1 MAFVGDG
8 VNDSPALLTAHV
20 GICMPEGADLARDA
34 AQVVLLRDDLRGL
47 VLSREIARRTDRVL
61 HNCLWSA
68 VGINSTLLALAGVGL
83 MPTIASAALHNLS
96 TIAILA
102 YAGMNKGGDHDFEC

>member
-1 MAFVGDG
+1 
-8 VNDSPALLTAHV
+8 
-20 GICMPEGADLARDA
+20 
-34 AQVVLLRDDLRGL
+34 
-47 VLSREIARRTDRVL
+47 
-61 HNCLWSA
+61 
-68 VGINSTLLALAGVGL
+68 